1 MKDKFLGKKMRDL
14 RSVNKV
20 NEDNASGFHSNVVT
34 TGFDRAVTSGNDS
47 PLPVTMP
54 KFKESIK
61 KSKDILLGKKSNGDD
76 MNVHDDHSIISIDDH
91 SVHIDNSVHHSSLGD
106 GLAWF
111 GTHWKEIAIV
121 AGAAA
126 LILAISKLIKGLNK
140 SIKIRYNR
148 VVKTLQRAQKDFTLA
163 EDGLNMKSVMPGI
176 GSGIYDWISRM
187 WTGNWKSKKHKNGN
201 IGLHPFCSQYIEEIE
216 MDFRTA
222 QDAFSKIKLGADESN
237 ADDDRNTDA
246 SVGESQNNV
255 STSAYSGKVYSS
267 FHEAYSEEFL
277 NEGVSP
283 DKVDESVLAM
293 ISAGVALTS
302 LAVRAGQFLYQRYKN
317 GKPVGEQK
325 QIQVT
330 KESTR
335 EICYAIINNY
345 ADKYVNMQQV
355 FREIGIN
362 SQSLADIDTSACDKL
377 AEILKK
383 YQKPE
388 KNSYTKQYERI
399 EKAYRKML
407 KHYYAIGD
415 GIISNFIKYSDAK
428 DEKHSNLI
436 VASREKLQNMWDS
449 QKDFYDNNFSHVLIE
464 IISSEAYIN
473 YLDFIIE
480 KVIPVFK
487 SGLASDADYVLD
499 IVPKKGEYYLLR
511 QTGNGQAVLGDKEV
525 EKGNV
530 AIAEVIGFDRK
541 EKKMKFKLI
550 GLVKGDEGDYYEL
563 GDDGV
568 ATLSTDDIDYNAY
581 KEHDEFN
588 EDYSKWLSL
597 DPVLLNWTPNL
608 YTNMY
613 ERRFDSGKTKTDQFI
628 YAYATRDE
636 HDKGFNKFVFL
647 NTKPDTFEILSLQI
661 IKIDNYLSEG
671 EIQKIL
677 TNQTSDDEH
686 NIPNFVDYGVGH
698 WTDTIREYVKNYQ
711 GEKPEPEDV
720 KNTDELVKKVNE
732 RPEIEENEPEVKYS
746 NVYKREFDNG
756 EKTHDQYVYAYGDK
770 DDKDEFKTVVL
781 ITNKKDSNEILSV
794 GVYNLD
800 NYFTVDDLNKLLTS
814 DDFDP
819 KFADTTTN
827 FSESQLKNYVE
838 KYRGN
843 KPEEQEIKTTDD
855 LIDIINKK
863 IEPEKAVKFSDVY
876 KRDGYNGTDQR
887 VYAYGDK
894 DDKDE
899 FNNIVV
905 VKRKSG
911 TNDIL
916 SINTY
921 TLDTYHNVS
930 DMNSLLIDAGFSD
943 TATNYNDSE
952 LKNYIEKYSGEKPE
966 PVAVHNTDELL
977 KVLNDKK
984 ATSKYSYVYKR
995 TVGDIDQYAFSYGDE
1010 NDKYEFNTVCVVSTK
1025 GGSKEILSV
1034 ETYKLNNSFTETDL
1048 EKIMGNFNPKFDTT
1062 GHDYYYSDL
1071 RDYLANYKGA
1081 KAEPKNVGTSDELIK
1096 SVNTGEIALKKLT
1109 EIVKEFFGNVSLN
1122 AGKFTINNAQSQ
1134 NVQIEDL
1141 NSNQGNDTRK
1151 IKVTFK
1157 DPNITFVVAIPS
1169 KVPNRIDFSVDG
1181 VKFNP
1186 SISSKDWNV
1195 DNIISIL
1202 SDAVLKLHQNSSQ
1215 EVNDGN
1221 DISEETTQPEN
1232 SSVNVTYNH
1241 NSEVSESYTTNVN
1254 ITRKFDKRM
1263 RNWFVLSEAI
1273 YDDGSNK
1280 VSKLDNPRFR
1290 KALLER
1296 SDCAGFAKTSKLA
1309 KFMPY
1314 DMKQNYTLVSEHN
1327 YTPSVATPLYE
1338 SVMLVKFDKM
1348 DRITEKN
1355 YLGKHKIG

>member
-1 MKDKFLGKKMRDL
+1 MR
-14 RSVNKV
+14 SI
-20 NEDNASGFHSNVVT
+20 NEDNRTGFHSDIRITGQDRPVT
-34 TGFDRAVTSGNDS
+34 GGNDA
-47 PLPVTMP
+47 PLDISMP
-54 KFKESIK
+54 QLKDSAK
-61 KSKDILLGKKSNGDD
+61 KAKDILLGNKNSSGGN
-76 MNVHDDHSIISIDDH
+76 MTSHDDHSIINIDDH
-91 SVHIDNSVHHSSLGD
+91 SVHIDNSVHHSSVGD

-111 GTHWKEIAIV
+111 GAHWKEAAIV

-148 VVKTLQRAQKDFTLA
+148 VVKTLQRAQKDFTLK
-163 EDGLNMKSVMPGI
+163 EDGLNMKSVMPGV
-176 GSGIYDWISRM
+176 GSGIYDWIARM
-187 WTGNWKSKKHKNGN
+187 WTGNWKAKRHKNGN
-201 IGLHPFCSQYIEEIE
+201 IGLHPFCQQYIDEIA

-222 QDAFSKIKLGADESN
+222 QDAFSKIKLGADESSVDN
-237 ADDDRNTDA
+237 DRNTDS
-246 SVGESQNNV
+246 SVGGSQHNV
-255 STSAYSGKVYSS
+255 STSAYSGKIYGS
-267 FHEAYSEEFL
+267 FHEAYEEDFL

-302 LAVRAGQFLYQRYKN
+302 LAVRAGQFLYQRYKD
-317 GKPVGEQK
+317 GKPVGEPK

-345 ADKYVNMQQV
+345 ADKYVNMQAV
-355 FREIGIN
+355 FREIGI
-362 SQSLADIDTSACDKL
+362 SSKSLADLDTSACDKL
-377 AEILKK
+377 QEILKK

-407 KHYYAIGD
+407 NHYYAIGN
-415 GIISNFIKYSDAK
+415 GIISNFVKYSEAK

-436 VASREKLQNMWDS
+436 VASKEKLENMWDS

-464 IISSEAYIN
+464 IVSSEPYIAYLN
-473 YLDFIIE
+473 FIIDR
-480 KVIPVFK
+480 VIHVFK

-499 IVPKKGEYYLLR
+499 VLPRKGEYYLLR
-511 QTGNGQAVLGDKEV
+511 QTGNGQALLGDGEV
-525 EKGNV
+525 EQGNV
-530 AIAEVIGFDRK
+530 AIAEVLGCDPK
-541 EKKMKFKLI
+541 TKNMKFKLV
-550 GLVKGDEGDYYEL
+550 GLVKGQPGDSWEI
-563 GDDGV
+563 GNDGV
-568 ATLSTDDIDYNAY
+568 ATLSTDDIDYDVY
-581 KEHDEFN
+581 KEKGEFDEA
-588 EDYSKWLSL
+588 YGKWLSL
-597 DPVLLNWTPNL
+597 DPVLLDWTPEL
-608 YTNMY
+608 YTTMY
-613 ERRFDSGKTKTDQFI
+613 ARRFDNGKEKTDQYI

-661 IKIDNYLSEG
+661 FKIDNYLRED
-671 EIQKIL
+671 EIKKIME
-677 TNQTSDDEH
+677 TQTEDNEN
-686 NIPNFVDYGVGH
+686 NIPNFIDYGVGY
-698 WTDTIREYVKNYQ
+698 WTDMIRKYVKNYQ

-732 RPEIEENEPEVKYS
+732 LPEVEEKEPEVKYS

-756 EKTHDQYVYAYGDK
+756 EKTYDQYVYAYGDK

-781 ITNKKDSNEILSV
+781 IANKKDSNEILSV

-819 KFADTTTN
+819 KFADTATN

-843 KPEEQEIKTTDD
+843 KPEEQEVKTTDD
-855 LIDIINKK
+855 LIAIINKK

-887 VYAYGDK
+887 VYAYGDQ

-930 DMNSLLIDAGFSD
+930 DLNSLLLKAGFSD

-984 ATSKYSYVYKR
+984 AVSKYSDIYKR

-1034 ETYKLNNSFTETDL
+1034 DTYKLNNSFTETDL

-1062 GHDYYYSDL
+1062 GHGYDYSDL
-1071 RDYLANYKGA
+1071 KKYLTNYKGA

-1096 SVNTGEIALKKLT
+1096 SVNTGELALKKLN
-1109 EIVKEFFGNVSLN
+1109 EVVKEFFGNVSLN
-1122 AGKFTINNAQSQ
+1122 TGKFTINNAQSQ
-1134 NVQIEDL
+1134 NVQIENLD
-1141 NSNQGNDTRK
+1141 SSQGNETRRL
-1151 IKVTFK
+1151 KVTFK
-1157 DPNITFVVAIPS
+1157 DPNIVFNIVIASKTPNKIEFVMS
-1169 KVPNRIDFSVDG
+1169 GGSDRRIIMS
-1181 VKFNP
+1181 NE
-1186 SISSKDWNV
+1186 WNV
-1195 DNIISIL
+1195 DKIISTL
-1202 SDAVLKLHQNSSQ
+1202 SDAVLKSHQNSSQ

-1221 DISEETTQPEN
+1221 DVSEETTQTDN
-1232 SSVNVTYNH
+1232 NSVNVTYDH

-1254 ITRKFDKRM
+1254 ITRKFDRRM

-1280 VSKLDNPRFR
+1280 VSKLDNPKFVN
-1290 KALLER
+1290 KLLER

-1309 KFMPY
+1309 KFMKY
-1314 DMKQNYTLVSEHN
+1314 DTVQNYTLVSEHN

-1338 SVMLVKFDKM
+1338 SVLLVKLDKM
-1348 DRITEKN
+1348 DRIIEKN